1 MKVNVLFIIKN
12 IVVFL
17 LLFYVDAQ
25 LLDKLFTAKGMS
37 DIIVYLV
44 SLFFMLTILVV
55 CSHLFYQSVTPPPSP
70 KEKEAKND

>member
-12 IVVFL
+12 IAVFL

-25 LLDKLFTAKGMS
+25 LLDKLFAAKGMS

-55 CSHLFYQSVTPPPSP
+55 RSHLFYQSVTP

>member
-55 CSHLFYQSVTPPPSP
+55 YSHLFYRSVTP
-70 KEKEAKND
+70 

>member
-55 CSHLFYQSVTPPPSP
+55 HSHLFYQSVTP
-70 KEKEAKND
+70 

>member
-1 MKVNVLFIIKN
+1 MKVNALFIIKN
-12 IVVFL
+12 IAVFL

-25 LLDKLFTAKGMS
+25 LLNKLFAAKGVS

-55 CSHLFYQSVTPPPSP
+55 HSHLFYQSVTP
-70 KEKEAKND
+70 

>member
-55 CSHLFYQSVTPPPSP
+55 HSHLFYQSATP
-70 KEKEAKND
+70 

>member
-1 MKVNVLFIIKN
+1 MKVNVLFILKN

-55 CSHLFYQSVTPPPSP
+55 HSHLFYQSVTP
-70 KEKEAKND
+70 K

>member
-55 CSHLFYQSVTPPPSP
+55 HSHLFYQSATP

>member
-25 LLDKLFTAKGMS
+25 LLDKLFSAKGVS

-55 CSHLFYQSVTPPPSP
+55 HSHLFYQSVTP
-70 KEKEAKND
+70 

>member
-55 CSHLFYQSVTPPPSP
+55 HSHLFYQSVTP
-70 KEKEAKND
+70 K

>member
-1 MKVNVLFIIKN
+1 MKANALFIIKN
-12 IVVFL
+12 IAVFL

-25 LLDKLFTAKGMS
+25 LLNKLFAAKGVS

-44 SLFFMLTILVV
+44 SLFFMLAALIVH
-55 CSHLFYQSVTPPPSP
+55 SHFLYKTVTP

>member
-25 LLDKLFTAKGMS
+25 LLDKLFTAKGIS

-55 CSHLFYQSVTPPPSP
+55 HSHLFYQSVTP
-70 KEKEAKND
+70 

>member
-55 CSHLFYQSVTPPPSP
+55 CSHLFYQSVTPSPSP

>member
-1 MKVNVLFIIKN
+1 MKANVLFIIKN
-12 IVVFL
+12 IAVFL

-25 LLDKLFTAKGMS
+25 LLDKLFAAKGMS

-55 CSHLFYQSVTPPPSP
+55 HSYLLYQNATP
-70 KEKEAKND
+70 KEKETKND